1 MYQMSSTNFPAAL
14 FGASR
19 LMYPLTDGGDL
30 IHLGNQRS
38 AGWDVFGAGY
48 LLLLDTLPV
57 LVTG

>member
-1 MYQMSSTNFPAAL
+1 
-14 FGASR
+14 
-19 LMYPLTDGGDL
+19 MYPLTDGGDL